1 MKALT
6 RPVRLAIVVIVFGIA
21 CVVGARWLL
30 KDAAPAEVSPA
41 TRANVDRAETASASK
56 AQAVTK
62 HPSAI
67 DDAPPPW
74 AAASAAPR
82 AAALPGDAAGTA
94 AATASAGAMLQ
105 GLGAKSAENETQIR
119 KALDNIESLRT
130 SGADTHGVNLEA
142 LQNNLEIALEMNQIG
157 TEIQQLVTRESG
169 GKRTAL
175 MREKLARLQQLQDGL
190 RYDIQQPRQAPAP
203 PPSQGPGEQ

>member
-1 MKALT
+1 
-6 RPVRLAIVVIVFGIA
+6 
-21 CVVGARWLL
+21 
-30 KDAAPAEVSPA
+30 
-41 TRANVDRAETASASK
+41 
-56 AQAVTK
+56 
-62 HPSAI
+62 
-67 DDAPPPW
+67 
-74 AAASAAPR
+74 
-82 AAALPGDAAGTA
+82 
-94 AATASAGAMLQ
+94 MLQ

-169 GKRTAL
+169 EKRTAL

>member
-94 AATASAGAMLQ
+94 AATASASPVRASEKPDASNVPHERRRRDL
-105 GLGAKSAENETQIR
+105 A
-119 KALDNIESLRT
+119 
-130 SGADTHGVNLEA
+130 
-142 LQNNLEIALEMNQIG
+142 
-157 TEIQQLVTRESG
+157 
-169 GKRTAL
+169 TAL
-175 MREKLARLQQLQDGL
+175 GH
-190 RYDIQQPRQAPAP
+190 
-203 PPSQGPGEQ
+203 